1 MLEAHLIVEHAH
13 LAPRFVEDSVRLMI
27 KSALDVYGE
36 LSDDDFVHARQVNFE
51 TIHNHEVLA
60 ERFGTVGEL
69 RAELANGGHSA
80 RHTEL
85 RDWLRSVV

>member
-1 MLEAHLIVEHAH
+1 
-13 LAPRFVEDSVRLMI
+13 VRLMI
-27 KSALDVYGE
+27 KSALDVYDE
-36 LSDDDFVHARQVNFE
+36 LEDADFVHARQVNFE

-69 RAELANGGHSA
+69 RRELSTGEHGR

-85 RDWLRSVV
+85 RDWLGAEAR